1 MRRILDFIKEKSY
14 FFLGGTVLLLI
25 LIIAIGSCSNS
36 KPVSYDNLENNM
48 VSAAKKYYSE
58 NKKNLPKEGVTIK
71 VSTDTLIEE
80 GYLNN
85 LVDPKDSSNKCSGY
99 VEVTNEEGNYS
110 YLPFLTCKGTY
121 ELSYLTDVIKK
132 TQLDEYGNGVYEID
146 GEYIYRGD
154 EVNNYVS
161 FADKLWRIVKID
173 SEGDI
178 KLVLAKYLDER
189 ISWDNT
195 YNPEKRMNAGNTT
208 NYSISTIR
216 KMLHSY
222 YKDNF
227 NTDQKASIVSKKL
240 CIGKFFD
247 TDMYSKEKECETVLE
262 NEKIG
267 LLVASDYKN
276 ASLDANCTHLNSVS
290 CSNYNYFY
298 KDSMNTWLLTT
309 SNNNTYTAYYL
320 DNYIAPYRASS
331 SKKILPVIYISK
343 RVLTTEGKG
352 SLEKPFIIK
361 Q

>member
-178 KLVLAKYLDER
+178 KLVLAEKTDDSYE
-189 ISWDNT
+189 WDDT
-195 YNPEKRMNAGNTT
+195 YNSEKQNSVGNTSD
-208 NYSISTIR
+208 YSISKIR
-216 KMLHSY
+216 KSLNKY
-222 YKDNF
+222 YEEEFSKDEKAKIVAKDLCVGKLAS
-227 NTDQKASIVSKKL
+227 TDE
-240 CIGKFFD
+240 
-247 TDMYSKEKECETVLE
+247 YSKEKECSVVQEK
-262 NEKIG
+262 EKIG

-276 ASLDANCTHLNSVS
+276 ASLDEGCVYINNDE
-290 CSNYNYFY
+290 CSNYNYLSDTNF
-298 KDSMNTWLLTT
+298 SSWLLTT
-309 SNNNTYTAYYL
+309 SNENTYTAF
-320 DNYIAPYRASS
+320 YISNTIIAGRASRAKKITPS
-331 SKKILPVIYISK
+331 IYLSKKL
-343 RVLTTEGKG
+343 LTSGGKG
-352 SLEKPFIIK
+352 TLEKPYIIK
-361 Q
+361 